1 MNPRISVVIPTF
13 RRPVLLARCL
23 DAVLAQDYAGEFEVI
38 VVDDG
43 GTEDTRELVAALAP
57 AGGRPALRYLRPT
70 LAHGPAVARNCG
82 WRAALGELIAFT
94 DDDAVPDPDWLTR
107 GAAAMGDSPGASP
120 YAAVCGRV
128 RVPVTHKPPTDH
140 ERMTQGLE
148 DAEFVTAN
156 AFVWR
161 GALARV
167 RGFDERF
174 TRAWHEDSDLHF
186 RLLRDAG
193 RVGRCE
199 TAVVTH
205 PVRRER
211 WGVCLRQ
218 QRNAYFDALLYK
230 KHPQLYRQRIHPL
243 PPWNY
248 YLIVGGA
255 LGVPL
260 LALAGQP
267 VGAGLS
273 GLVALALVMHL
284 AAARL
289 RHTAH
294 TPAHVGEMLV
304 TSALIP
310 FLSVYWRMRG
320 ALDFRVLFL

>member
-43 GTEDTRELVAALAP
+43 GTDDTRELVAALAP

-82 WRAALGELIAFT
+82 WRAAAGELIAFT
-94 DDDAVPDPDWLTR
+94 DDDTVPDPDWLTA
-107 GAAAMGDSPGASP
+107 GAAAMGASADASA

-128 RVPVTHKPPTDH
+128 RVPVPHKPPTDH

-161 GALARV
+161 SALARV

-186 RLLRDAG
+186 RLLRDVGA
-193 RVGRCE
+193 VGRCA

-230 KHPQLYRQRIHPL
+230 KHPQLYRQRIHAL

-267 VGAGLS
+267 VGAGIS
-273 GLVALALVMHL
+273 GLAALALVMRL
-284 AAARL
+284 AAVRL

-294 TPAHVGEMLV
+294 TPAHVAEMLV